1 MALKSQML
9 KHKSTYG
16 MLVSQSNVFNF
27 DIQLPRT
34 ASGWFKHEIMRE
46 YCQSHD
52 NDIYLISLRL
62 IRLGGNTYFWF

>member
-1 MALKSQML
+1 MALKSQMF

-52 NDIYLISLRL
+52 NDIYLISSRF
-62 IRLGGNTYFWF
+62 IRFHDNNLVYY